1 MDSALLFYTFVC
13 FSSAASVETFM
24 TYSTQCP
31 PKLKL
36 NEAITKNI
44 SVLNLSG
51 LRLRR
56 SYHDCLRHY
65 NQLQVLLLNSSNL
78 EAVEETAFTSISSLK
93 QLYLH
98 DNRLIEFPSK
108 PMAPLTL
115 LQVLVISNN
124 YIKEIKSGAFEN
136 LLELRELY
144 LGPQAQFQDFQY
156 QALVPLRKI
165 KVLILRGLNL
175 TFVPVINQMQLLQD
189 LDLSNNKIDRIL
201 SQYFYKLTKL
211 QTLRLSG
218 SEITFIS
225 KSAFSS
231 QKNLRLLDLSRNELV
246 TLSKE
251 TLNPIVRSVGGA
263 VGIKLAQ
270 NPFHCDASMCSMKKW
285 LDTVKEQL
293 DMQCNSPN
301 SLRGLWMSQL
311 SLSHFNCSK
320 EPNFA
325 FLPKA
330 SHANKTG
337 ITHSFLGT
345 GTIGIVIVAAAAFFT
360 LILSVI
366 YLSSVKSIQQSSLM
380 RHCGCNS
387 VEFAQQ
393 ENEEQDTSS
402 SLI

>member
-1 MDSALLFYTFVC
+1 MGSALIFCAVAW
-13 FSSAASVETFM
+13 FSYVASLETSL

-31 PKLKL
+31 LEL
-36 NEAITKNI
+36 NESITKNV

-56 SYHDCLRHY
+56 SYHDCLSHY
-65 NQLQVLLLNSSNL
+65 NQLQILLLNSSNL
-78 EAVEETAFTSISSLK
+78 EAVEDTAFSNISSLR

-98 DNRLIEFPSK
+98 DNRLMEFPSK

-124 YIKEIKSGAFEN
+124 NIKEIISGAFED
-136 LLELRELY
+136 LQELRELY
-144 LGPQAQFQDFQY
+144 LGPQVQFQDFQY
-156 QALVPLRKI
+156 QALIPLRKM

-175 TFVPVINQMQLLQD
+175 TFVPAINQMQLLQD
-189 LDLSNNKIDRIL
+189 LDLSDNKIDRVL
-201 SQYFYKLTKL
+201 SQYFHKLTKL

-218 SEITFIS
+218 SGITFIS
-225 KSAFSS
+225 KSAFNS
-231 QKNLRLLDLSRNELV
+231 QKNLRLLDLSRNELA

-251 TLNPIVRSVGGA
+251 TFNPIIRSASGA

-285 LDTVKEQL
+285 LDAVKVQL
-293 DMQCNSPN
+293 DMLCNSPD

-311 SLSHFNCSK
+311 SLSLFNCSK

-330 SHANKTG
+330 SHVNKTG
-337 ITHSFLGT
+337 IVYSFLGKGIT
-345 GTIGIVIVAAAAFFT
+345 GIIIVAAAALFI
-360 LILSVI
+360 LIISVM
-366 YLSSVKSIQQSSLM
+366 YLTSAKSIQQSLLM
-380 RHCGCNS
+380 TGCNS
-387 VEFAQQ
+387 VESAQQ
-393 ENEEQDTSS
+393 ENEEQDTNS

>member
-1 MDSALLFYTFVC
+1 MGSALLFYTSAC
-13 FSSAASVETFM
+13 FLYVASLETLV
-24 TYSTQCP
+24 THSTQCP
-31 PKLKL
+31 PEL
-36 NEAITKNI
+36 NEPITKNI

-56 SYHDCLRHY
+56 IYHDCLRRCT
-65 NQLQVLLLNSSNL
+65 QLQVLFLNSSNL
-78 EAVEETAFTSISSLK
+78 EAVEDTTFTNISSLR

-98 DNRLIEFPSK
+98 DNRLTDFPSK

-136 LLELRELY
+136 LQELRELY

-156 QALVPLRKI
+156 QALIPLKKI

-218 SEITFIS
+218 SGITFIS
-225 KSAFSS
+225 KSAFNS
-231 QKNLRLLDLSRNELV
+231 QKDLRLLDLSRNELV

-251 TLNPIVRSVGGA
+251 TLSPIVRSVGGA

-285 LDTVKEQL
+285 LDTVKVQL
-293 DMQCNSPN
+293 DMLCNSPH

-311 SLSHFNCSK
+311 SLSLFNCSK
-320 EPNFA
+320 EPTFA

-330 SHANKTG
+330 SQANKTG
-337 ITHSFLGT
+337 NARSFLGKGIT
-345 GTIGIVIVAAAAFFT
+345 GVIIVAAAAFCT

-366 YLSSVKSIQQSSLM
+366 YLSSVKPIRQSFLM

-387 VEFAQQ
+387 VEPAQQ
-393 ENEEQDTSS
+393 DNEEQDTNSS
-402 SLI
+402 FI

>member
-1 MDSALLFYTFVC
+1 MGSVLIFYTVAC
-13 FSSAASVETFM
+13 LSYVASSETLV
-24 TYSTQCP
+24 TYSTQCSP
-31 PKLKL
+31 EL
-36 NEAITKNI
+36 NESIAKNV

-51 LRLRR
+51 FRLRR

-65 NQLQVLLLNSSNL
+65 DQLQILLLNSSNL
-78 EAVEETAFTSISSLK
+78 EAVEDTAFSNISSLK

-124 YIKEIKSGAFEN
+124 YIKEIKSGAFQN
-136 LLELRELY
+136 LQELRELY
-144 LGPQAQFQDFQY
+144 LGPQVQFEDFQY
-156 QALVPLRKI
+156 QALLPLKKI

-189 LDLSNNKIDRIL
+189 LDLSDNKIDRVL

-211 QTLRLSG
+211 QTLQLSG
-218 SEITFIS
+218 SGITFIS
-225 KSAFSS
+225 KSAFNS
-231 QKNLRLLDLSRNELV
+231 QKNLRQLDLSRNELV

-263 VGIKLAQ
+263 VAIKLAQ
-270 NPFHCDASMCSMKKW
+270 NPFHCDANMCSLKKW
-285 LDTVKEQL
+285 LDIVKVQL
-293 DMQCNSPN
+293 DMLCDSPN

-311 SLSHFNCSK
+311 SLTLFNCSK
-320 EPNFA
+320 EPNLA
-325 FLPKA
+325 SLPKA
-330 SHANKTG
+330 FHVNKTG
-337 ITHSFLGT
+337 IVHSFLGKGTT
-345 GTIGIVIVAAAAFFT
+345 GIIIVAATAPFL
-360 LILSVI
+360 LIISI
-366 YLSSVKSIQQSSLM
+366 YLSSVKTIQQSFLM

-387 VEFAQQ
+387 VESVQQ
-393 ENEEQDTSS
+393 EGEEPDTTS

>member
-1 MDSALLFYTFVC
+1 MGSALLFYTFAC
-13 FSSAASVETFM
+13 FLYVASLGTLVTH
-24 TYSTQCP
+24 STQCP
-31 PKLKL
+31 LEL
-36 NEAITKNI
+36 NEPISKNI

-56 SYHDCLRHY
+56 SYYDCLRDY
-65 NQLQVLLLNSSNL
+65 NQLQVLFLNSSNL
-78 EAVEETAFTSISSLK
+78 EVVEDTTFTNISCLR

-98 DNRLIEFPSK
+98 DNRLTDFPSK
-108 PMAPLTL
+108 PMALLTS

-136 LLELRELY
+136 LQELRELY

-156 QALVPLRKI
+156 QALIPLRKI

-189 LDLSNNKIDRIL
+189 LDLSNNKISRIL

-218 SEITFIS
+218 SGIAFIS
-225 KSAFSS
+225 KSAFNS

-251 TLNPIVRSVGGA
+251 TLNPIVQSVGGA
-263 VGIKLAQ
+263 VSIKLAQ

-285 LDTVKEQL
+285 LDTVKLQVQL
-293 DMQCNSPN
+293 DMLCNSPN
-301 SLRGLWMSQL
+301 SLRGFWMSQL
-311 SLSHFNCSK
+311 SVSLFNCSK
-320 EPNFA
+320 ESHFA

-330 SHANKTG
+330 SQANKTG
-337 ITHSFLGT
+337 IVRSYLGKGIT
-345 GTIGIVIVAAAAFFT
+345 GIVIVAAAAFFI
-360 LILSVI
+360 LILAVI
-366 YLSSVKSIQQSSLM
+366 YLSSVKSIQQSFLM

-387 VEFAQQ
+387 VESAQQ
-393 ENEEQDTSS
+393 ENEEQDTHS